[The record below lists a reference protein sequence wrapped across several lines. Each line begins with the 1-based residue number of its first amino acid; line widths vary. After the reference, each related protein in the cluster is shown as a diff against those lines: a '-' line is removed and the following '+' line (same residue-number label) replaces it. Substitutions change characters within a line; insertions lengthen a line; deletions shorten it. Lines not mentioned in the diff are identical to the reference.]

1 VRRGGR
7 HGGGRDNN
15 MGFNLPLAI
24 HPGQIPFANQI
35 VHPGQMMRGGGID
48 IRPAICGPSGW
59 NDCE

>member
-24 HPGQIPFANQI
+24 HPGQ
-35 VHPGQMMRGGGID
+35 MMRGGGID